1 MGHSPQRISK
11 RQNLTNDLSSTP
23 INSNSQNVVKEKLLR
38 DCGYN
43 LFDPRSPN
51 QLIVRTPMEFKH
63 FNVTSNTNDSIASL
77 EYTEEFNGMNSFES
91 ALSAAC
97 NEIMGEYNAN
107 YEDMKLKENTIEI
120 ARYKKNETF
129 LETNF
134 EYVKDVLQT
143 PMFQHIKNKGDP
155 RSPTVGVER
164 TPIVFTDSENLE
176 LLLDDKKSNEEIVE
190 LVTEAII
197 NTAVKIN
204 DPEPKTM
211 SLRKLK
217 AQKVEN
223 NTKQIIYEDG
233 ENINLSTPTKSNSDN
248 KAVGVR
254 TPLSCVANTKHM
266 RPKLAFESK
275 SVTPFI
281 TEATPNGKISKI
293 PVLNQRSI
301 N

>member
-1 MGHSPQRISK
+1 MGHHSPQRISK
-11 RQNLTNDLSSTP
+11 RHNLTNELSSTP

-63 FNVTSNTNDSIASL
+63 YKVTSNTNDSIASL

-97 NEIMGEYNAN
+97 NEIMGEYNERN
-107 YEDMKLKENTIEI
+107 EDMKLKENTIEI
-120 ARYKKNETF
+120 ARYKKNETTF
-129 LETNF
+129 LETDF
-134 EYVKDVLQT
+134 DYVKDVLQT
-143 PMFQHIKNKGDP
+143 PMFQHIKNKVDP

-164 TPIVFTDSENLE
+164 TPIVFSDAENLE
-176 LLLDDKKSNEEIVE
+176 IPFDDKESNEGIVE
-190 LVTEAII
+190 LVPEAIV
-197 NTAVKIN
+197 NTAIKIQEP
-204 DPEPKTM
+204 DPKKKI
-211 SLRKLK
+211 LRKIK
-217 AQKVEN
+217 PQKVDN
-223 NTKQIIYEDG
+223 IKQIIYEDG
-233 ENINLSTPTKSNSDN
+233 ENISLSTPKKSNSDN
-248 KAVGVR
+248 NSVGVR

-266 RPKLAFESK
+266 RSKLAFESK

-281 TEATPNGKISKI
+281 SNATPNGKSSKI
-293 PVLNQRSI
+293 PIITN